1 MQKMSFKVLAL
12 ASVSLLLSACAVI
25 ESSPVPPL
33 SGASGWVVLPMDNHT
48 ETPQAGQR
56 AAALAEAL
64 LSASGLPGVERYPAD
79 AGDETLFDP
88 ARSDLRQKGLD
99 WARARHARYAL
110 TGSVIE
116 WRYKVGVDGEPAV
129 GLTLQLIDV
138 ESGQVVWSATGSRT
152 GWSRDAVSSV
162 ATKLEQQLLAPIVP

>member
-1 MQKMSFKVLAL
+1 MKNKCLQVLAL
-12 ASVSLLLSACAVI
+12 VTVVAALSSCAVM
-25 ESSPVPPL
+25 ESSPVPAL
-33 SGASGWVVLPMDNHT
+33 SGRSGWVVLPMENHT

-64 LSASGLPGVERYPAD
+64 LSARGLTGVERYPAD
-79 AGDETLFDP
+79 DADETLFDP
-88 ARSDLRQKGLD
+88 ARSDLRQKALD

-129 GLTLQLIDV
+129 GMTLQLIDV
-138 ESGQVVWSATGSRT
+138 ESAQVIWSATGSRT
-152 GWSRDAVSSV
+152 GWSRDALSST
-162 ATKLEQQLLAPIVP
+162 ATRLEQQLLAPLVP

>member
-1 MQKMSFKVLAL
+1 MHKIFFKGLVLACI
-12 ASVSLLLSACAVI
+12 SLLLSACAVV
-25 ESSPVPPL
+25 ETSPAPQL
-33 SGASGWVVLPMDNHT
+33 SGTSGWVVLPFDNHT

-64 LSASGLPGVERYPAD
+64 LSTSGLPGVERYPAE
-79 AGDETLFDP
+79 AGDETLFDST
-88 ARSDLRQKGLD
+88 RSDLRQKGLE

-138 ESGQVVWSATGSRT
+138 DSGQVVWSATGSRT

-162 ATKLEQQLLAPIVP
+162 ATSLEQKLLAPIVP